1 MGWKHFGGKAGLYL
15 VLLLLAFIH
24 ACVMNPVTGQ
34 DELSFM
40 SVSQEIAM
48 GKEYYPQTT
57 QMNNGLPAKD
67 PELQTYVRG
76 VGNRLANLSHRPRV
90 PWDFNVVNSSQVNA
104 FALPGGKISITRGLI
119 SKMKNEDELASVLG
133 HEIGHVTARHQAQQY
148 TNQVLTGLALAGL
161 GAVLAGEEWGQYGV
175 MAAGTAASL
184 LMLSYSRDM
193 ERQADALGYEYMTRA
208 GYNPKGQTDTFKIF
222 LNEHKESPSAIQ
234 AMLRSHPL
242 TTERINTA
250 RNRVL
255 RTDPRLTNQPFKARP
270 FDRALAKQ
278 KRRVSAYAAMDKG
291 DALLGKKNWQ
301 GAYKQYQ
308 IAIKKFP
315 DEGLFHTKKAMALM
329 KGKKNTSA
337 LRAAQK
343 GARLSPGVYLS
354 QHVEGLLLMQ
364 KGHFKSAVDSFFRAR
379 RLLPQS
385 PENTLYMAYCLER
398 TGRKN
403 QAVNLY
409 RRAAG
414 LSPGSWVA
422 QKAYQRLNAMGAY
435 RQ

>member
-1 MGWKHFGGKAGLYL
+1 MGGGLGLWL
-15 VLLLLAFIH
+15 VLLLLAFAQ

-40 SVSQEIAM
+40 SVPQEIAM
-48 GKEYYPQTT
+48 GKQYYPQTT

-67 PELQTYVRG
+67 PALQTYVKN
-76 VGNRLANLSHRPRV
+76 VGGRLANLSHRPKV

-250 RNRVL
+250 QNRVL
-255 RTDPRLTNQPFKARP
+255 RTDPRFTNQPFKKRP
-270 FDRALAKQ
+270 FDRALAIQ
-278 KRRVSAYAAMDKG
+278 KRRSPAYAAMDKG
-291 DALLGKKNWQ
+291 DALLAKKNWKA
-301 GAYKQYQ
+301 AYTQYQ
-308 IAIKKFP
+308 QAIKKFP

-329 KGKKNTSA
+329 KGKKTKIA
-337 LRAAQK
+337 LKAAQK
-343 GARLSPGVYLS
+343 GARLSPNLYLS

-364 KGHFKSAVDSFFRAR
+364 GGKFKSATNSFARAR
-379 RLLPQS
+379 KLLPQS
-385 PENTLYMAYCLER
+385 PENSLYLAYCLER
-398 TGRKN
+398 TGRKK
-403 QAVNLY
+403 QAVSFY
-409 RRAAG
+409 RKAAG
-414 LSPGSWVA
+414 LAPSSWVA
-422 QKAYQRLNAMGAY
+422 QKAYQRLNAMGVY
-435 RQ
+435 KR

>member
-1 MGWKHFGGKAGLYL
+1 
-15 VLLLLAFIH
+15 
-24 ACVMNPVTGQ
+24 
-34 DELSFM
+34 
-40 SVSQEIAM
+40 
-48 GKEYYPQTT
+48 
-57 QMNNGLPAKD
+57 
-67 PELQTYVRG
+67 
-76 VGNRLANLSHRPRV
+76 
-90 PWDFNVVNSSQVNA
+90 
-104 FALPGGKISITRGLI
+104 
-119 SKMKNEDELASVLG
+119 
-133 HEIGHVTARHQAQQY
+133 
-148 TNQVLTGLALAGL
+148 
-161 GAVLAGEEWGQYGV
+161 
-175 MAAGTAASL
+175 
-184 LMLSYSRDM
+184 
-193 ERQADALGYEYMTRA
+193 
-208 GYNPKGQTDTFKIF
+208 
-222 LNEHKESPSAIQ
+222 
-234 AMLRSHPL
+234 
-242 TTERINTA
+242 
-250 RNRVL
+250 
-255 RTDPRLTNQPFKARP
+255 
-270 FDRALAKQ
+270 
-278 KRRVSAYAAMDKG
+278 MDKG